1 MLSDL
6 RVSLTLNAESG
17 FSQAIRRVDMVGL
30 KKRLAGCLVMAGL
43 VSSAFAEMA
52 EQVRLDLFFTPGCTE
67 CERVKKEVF
76 PELEARFGGL
86 YEIFSHDMSLSETIP
101 LLVAYQQ
108 RCGNTDNGRVSL
120 VVDHTQFL
128 SGYDAIAARLF
139 ACVDDALVQRQTP
152 DWKPPLPPAVDGD
165 QAKEEVRKR
174 AGALTFSVVA
184 LGGLLDGFNPC
195 AISTLIFFMSILAVT
210 KATKRTRLLVG
221 VSFISSSFVVYTA
234 LGLGFL
240 FVFRKAPNFVLV
252 KKVIELLLGACMIPL
267 AVLSFRDAFRFSQSQ
282 RPDDVTL
289 QIPKKIKARIHGF
302 MNSRLGW
309 GGPVLGGLVTGGGVT
324 ILESVCTGQSYV
336 PVLMYMLK
344 DNCAD
349 FCVWM
354 LLIIYNLLFV
364 LPLAVVFF
372 CFHRGME
379 LKALITWSKN
389 NLVVAKIFLGIF
401 FAAMAILLL
410 WPKGLHLF

>member
-1 MLSDL
+1 M
-6 RVSLTLNAESG
+6 
-17 FSQAIRRVDMVGL
+17 
-30 KKRLAGCLVMAGL
+30 KKIAGCLVMVCL
-43 VSSAFAEMA
+43 VSSAFADMA

-86 YEIFSHDMSLSETIP
+86 YEIVSHDMSLAETIP
-101 LLVAYQQ
+101 LLVAYQE

-128 SGYDAIAARLF
+128 SGYDEIAAKLF
-139 ACVDDALVQRQTP
+139 TCVDDGLVQRQTP
-152 DWKPPLPPAVDGD
+152 DWKPPAPPVTDGS

-184 LGGLLDGFNPC
+184 MGGLLDGFNPC
-195 AISTLIFFMSILAVT
+195 AISTLIFFMSLLAVA
-210 KATKRTRLLVG
+210 KATRRTRLLVG
-221 VSFISSSFVVYTA
+221 ISFISSSFIVYTL

-240 FVFRKAPNFVLV
+240 FVFRKAPNFTLV
-252 KKVIELLLGACMIPL
+252 KKIIEIALGLCMIPL
-267 AVLSFRDAFRFSQSQ
+267 AVYSFRDAFRFRKSQ

-289 QIPKKIKARIHGF
+289 QIPKKIKDRIHAF

-309 GGPVLGGLVTGGGVT
+309 GGPVLGGLVTGAGVT

-336 PVLMYMLK
+336 PVLMFMLK

-354 LLIIYNLLFV
+354 LLIIYNLLFI
-364 LPLAVVFF
+364 LPLAVVFI
-372 CFHRGME
+372 CFHRGMQI
-379 LKALITWSKN
+379 KALINWSKE
-389 NLVVAKIFLGIF
+389 NLVVAKILLGVF

-410 WPKGLHLF
+410 WPKGVHLFK